1 MYFCGRYLIKGED
14 YGNINY
20 FTFISITFLSI
31 FDKSDMENVSD
42 SYIKSL
48 VKEVIL

>member
-1 MYFCGRYLIKGED
+1 MTYNLKKIEPDR
-14 YGNINY
+14 
-20 FTFISITFLSI
+20 ISITFLSI

-48 VKEVIL
+48 VKDAIL